1 VSPLTQGLRYRAA
14 CDGLHKTIWVAFS
27 LCVCA
32 LHHVNEMHHCH
43 THMFVKQLFGAEKLL
58 KPINCRYYP
67 SREELWQMIYRR
79 RCTYMHGL
87 LDQEIV
93 QQKIASW
100 SSGQPD
106 DYVYYQPS
114 AGATDSSNE
123 HQQRLLVVQQPLLLR
138 YGSELV
144 FLDTTYKT
152 TCYALPLI
160 FVCVHTNNGYV
171 VMSVIVVER
180 DMCFICCRFLGW
192 WVSEQL
198 LNGTSAQYGKS
209 PKLIC

>member
-1 VSPLTQGLRYRAA
+1 
-14 CDGLHKTIWVAFS
+14 
-27 LCVCA
+27 
-32 LHHVNEMHHCH
+32 
-43 THMFVKQLFGAEKLL
+43 MFVKQLFGAEKLL